1 MDMDLLDAA
10 AVAATASEL
19 VQVPSVTGDERAV
32 LERAAAL
39 AEELGLQARLVAHD
53 LAAVR
58 AHPDFPGE
66 ETERDEL
73 LTLRVRAPSEAGH
86 PRLALC
92 AHLDV
97 VGAGSEPWSHDGPW
111 SGAIDGGF

>member
-1 MDMDLLDAA
+1 MGLDLLDAA

-19 VQVPSVTGDERAV
+19 VRVPSITGDERAV

-39 AEELGLQARLVAHD
+39 AAGLGLEAELVEHD
-53 LAAVR
+53 LERVR
-58 AHPDFPGE
+58 AHPGWPGE
-66 ETERDEL
+66 EAPRTEL
-73 LTLRVRAPSEAGH
+73 LTLRVRPPRGGGASG

-97 VGAGSEPWSHDGPW
+97 VAPGSE
-111 SGAIDGGF
+111 